1 MGYVNAKAP
10 SAVYHLTPKKNL
22 DAIIKAKII
31 KRFGDTRKVSVKALA
46 TDTPPN
52 AVSVSVM

>member
-22 DAIIKAKII
+22 DAIIRSVGSA
-31 KRFGDTRKVSVKALA
+31 TR
-46 TDTPPN
+46 
-52 AVSVSVM
+52 

>member
-22 DAIIKAKII
+22 DAIIRAKAI
-31 KRFGDTRKVSVKALA
+31 KRFGDTECWFC
-46 TDTPPN
+46 DTLKN
-52 AVSVSVM
+52 LKT